1 MVKNMEEIL
10 KESERILPSEE
21 MIVEVMRDIMKD
33 EVKAYIREKMD
44 ENPKIKEEIR
54 SAMLT
59 YISAKVK
66 ELEATT
72 KLTKA
77 LGELGI
83 ISLPPDV
90 KKELVANMYQMFQK
104 EIDEI
109 LEKTL

>member
-1 MVKNMEEIL
+1 MVTNMEEIL
-10 KESERILPSEE
+10 KETEKILPSEE
-21 MIVEVMRDIMKD
+21 MIVEAMRDIMKD
-33 EVKAYIREKMD
+33 ELKEYIRQKME
-44 ENPKIKEEIR
+44 ENPKIKEEIKV
-54 SAMLT
+54 AMLT

-66 ELEATT
+66 EIEATT
-72 KLTKA
+72 RLTKA

-90 KKELVANMYQMFQK
+90 KRELINNMYQIFQK